1 MVLIKFTIF
10 TRGERRQR
18 RERRAKGIERDS
30 NPRLSAGHVLAAGRF
45 RVAAG
50 HVLLLRLDAD
60 ALRDLHGR
68 HRDGR
73 SRISTSP
80 DVSVPY
86 EVKKCALLDVIRH

>member
-1 MVLIKFTIF
+1 M
-10 TRGERRQR
+10 
-18 RERRAKGIERDS
+18 
-30 NPRLSAGHVLAAGRF
+30 LAAGRF